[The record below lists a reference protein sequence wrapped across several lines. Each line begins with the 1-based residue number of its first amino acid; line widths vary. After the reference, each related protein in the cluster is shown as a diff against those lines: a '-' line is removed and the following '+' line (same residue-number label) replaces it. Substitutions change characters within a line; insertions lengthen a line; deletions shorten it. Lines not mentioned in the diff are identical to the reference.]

1 MAAGELQRSGE
12 TAAEL
17 VALIE
22 AVLFASTEPV
32 SREELR
38 EALAHYD
45 ESEIEPGLEAL
56 GRALEQRDRGLRL
69 QKIAGGYRLVTREDL
84 AEPLRRLFRFRN
96 RKRLTP
102 ASLDVLSIIA
112 YAQPITGPEIQEI
125 RGADPSYSLRVL
137 QERRLIRIVGRKR
150 VVGRPIVYGTTQ
162 EFLVHFGLDSLED
175 LPSVEAYG
183 TRVMPAQK
191 RLFPI
196 SGPSEAGD
204 GIDPISDEDDPDA
217 ALLDSSETKT
227 AKEEAGDYASGL
239 AVSADPVPPPGLPL
253 RGDAAEG

>member
-1 MAAGELQRSGE
+1 MAARELQQTGE
-12 TAAEL
+12 IAAGL

-38 EALAHYD
+38 EALADYD

-56 GRALEQRDRGLRL
+56 ERALERRDRGLRL

-112 YAQPITGPEIQEI
+112 YAQPVTGPEIQEI

-162 EFLVHFGLDSLED
+162 EFLVHFGLDSLDD

-196 SGPSEAGD
+196 SGREETGD
-204 GIDPISDEDDPDA
+204 GIDPISDETGLDAEGLDA
-217 ALLDSSETKT
+217 AETQ
-227 AKEEAGDYASGL
+227 AVAEDLAGL
-239 AVSADPVPPPGLPL
+239 AVSQDPAPPPGLPL